1 MALVAIVDDRVT
13 NRNIFSKLA
22 ASIAP
27 DIQVRSFGNPSE
39 ALVWLSENTAD
50 LVITDY
56 KMPEM
61 NGADFVR
68 ALRAAPGNVDVPV
81 VVITVYEERSY
92 RLRALEAGA
101 TDFLNS
107 PVDHHEFVTRT
118 RNLLALR
125 RHQKLLAERAD
136 TLAQELA
143 DSERSRERA
152 IRDSI
157 ERLAQVIDT
166 LPVLINAV
174 DSAGRTLFVNAFE
187 TDFFGVDPAAVVGQP
202 LAELT
207 GKLNAERNQ
216 TLDQLVFTTG
226 RALPAFE
233 EDLISAAG
241 RRRSFLTTKTPLR
254 DHAGAIAGVLT
265 SSLDITANKR
275 TEEHLRYLA
284 HHDPLT
290 ALPNR
295 TLLGEKLRAAIARA
309 RRGDKIF
316 ALHLVDLDGFKA
328 VNDVHGHSVG
338 DRFLKAVGER
348 LSQVVRDS
356 DTLARLGGDE
366 FAILQSDV
374 GSNYDVAEFAA
385 RIAEA
390 IATFVDPDLQQM
402 KATASIGVAIHP
414 NDGVDAEELLRN
426 ADLAMYKA
434 KGEGGNAY
442 CLFAADMQA
451 RARRALDLEADLRQA
466 IAQDEFVLYYQP
478 QFDVADNTIIGV
490 EALLRW
496 NRPGVGLVGPGVF
509 LPQAEEN
516 GLIIQ
521 INDWVLRK
529 ACIDAQQWQRD
540 GFPPFRVAV
549 NMSPIQ
555 FRKKN
560 VPLQIARVLSETGL
574 DPRRLELELTEN
586 IVMQDLDAVANDLRE
601 LNRLGVSIAI
611 DDFGTGYSS
620 LNYVKKLP
628 VQRIKIDQSF
638 VRNMTQDP
646 NDAAIVRA
654 IITLGRSLGLEVVA
668 EGVETSRQMQALQEA
683 GCSLAQGFLLG
694 RPMPRAD
701 IAALFDRPEA
711 EAHPGAKSATKS
723 AVKSAARSA

>member
-1 MALVAIVDDRVT
+1 MAIVAIVDDRVT

-22 ASIAP
+22 ASIGP
-27 DIQVRSFGNPSE
+27 DIEVHSFGNPRE
-39 ALVWLSENTAD
+39 ALDWLAANPAD
-50 LVITDY
+50 LVVTDY

-68 ALRAAPGNVDVPV
+68 ALRTTQGASDIPV

-107 PVDHHEFVTRT
+107 PVDHHEFITRT
-118 RNLLALR
+118 RNLLTLR

-174 DSAGRTLFVNAFE
+174 DREGRTLFVNAFE
-187 TDFFGVDPAAVVGQP
+187 TDFFGVDPVAAVGRP
-202 LAELT
+202 LAELI
-207 GKLNAERNQ
+207 GKANAERNQ

-233 EDLISAAG
+233 ENLTSADE

-254 DHAGAIAGVLT
+254 DHTGAVTGVLT
-265 SSLDITANKR
+265 SSLDITAHKR

-290 ALPNR
+290 GLPNR
-295 TLLGEKLRAAIARA
+295 TLLSEKLRGSIARA

-316 ALHLVDLDGFKA
+316 ALHLIDLDGFKA
-328 VNDVHGHSVG
+328 VNDVYGHSVG
-338 DRFLKAVGER
+338 DRFLQAIGAR
-348 LSQVVRDS
+348 LREVVRER

-374 GSNYDVAEFAA
+374 ATNYDVAEFSA
-385 RIAEA
+385 RICEA
-390 IATFVDPDLQQM
+390 IAAFVDPETPQM
-402 KATASIGVAIHP
+402 KSTASIGVAIHP
-414 NDGVDAEELLRN
+414 NDGADPEELLRN
-426 ADLAMYKA
+426 ADMAMYKA

-451 RARRALDLEADLRQA
+451 RARSAMSLETDLRMA
-466 IAQDEFVLYYQP
+466 LANEEFVLYYQP
-478 QFDVADNTIIGV
+478 QFDVSTNAIIGV

-496 NRPGVGLVGPGVF
+496 NRPGVGIVGPGAF

-516 GLIIQ
+516 GLIIP
-521 INDWVLRK
+521 INEWVLRK
-529 ACIDAQQWQRD
+529 ACADARIWQRD
-540 GFPPFRVAV
+540 GFPMFRVAV

-560 VPLQIARVLSETGL
+560 VPLQVARILSETGL

-586 IVMQDLDAVANDLRE
+586 IVMQDIDAVANDLRE
-601 LNRLGVSIAI
+601 LNRLGISIAI

-620 LNYVKKLP
+620 LSYIKKLP

-646 NDAAIVRA
+646 NDFAIVRA

-668 EGVETSRQMQALQEA
+668 EGVETPNHLQGLREV
-683 GCSLAQGFLLG
+683 GCELVQGYLLG
-694 RPMPRAD
+694 RPAPFAD
-701 IAALFDRPEA
+701 ISELFVRSSPL
-711 EAHPGAKSATKS
+711 AKTA
-723 AVKSAARSA
+723 

>member
-22 ASIAP
+22 ASIASDIEVRAFP
-27 DIQVRSFGNPSE
+27 DPRS
-39 ALVWLSENTAD
+39 ALAWLGENTPD
-50 LVITDY
+50 LIITDY

-61 NGADFVR
+61 DGADFVR
-68 ALRAAPGNVDVPV
+68 ALRAMPGNADVPV

-107 PVDHHEFVTRT
+107 PVDHHEFITRT

-174 DSAGRTLFVNAFE
+174 DREGRTLFVNAFE
-187 TDFFGVDPAAVVGQP
+187 TDFFGVDPALVVGKP
-202 LAELT
+202 LADLT
-207 GKLNAERNQ
+207 GVSNADRNR

-226 RALPAFE
+226 KALPAFE
-233 EDLISAAG
+233 EDLVSANG

-254 DHAGAIAGVLT
+254 DHAGAVSGVLT
-265 SSLDITANKR
+265 SSLDITAHKR

-290 ALPNR
+290 SLPNR
-295 TLLGEKLRAAIARA
+295 TLLAEKLRASIARA

-316 ALHLVDLDGFKA
+316 ALHLIDLDGFKA
-328 VNDVHGHSVG
+328 VNDVHGHSIG
-338 DRFLKAVGER
+338 DRFLKSVGGR
-348 LSQVVRDS
+348 LAQVVRET

-385 RIAEA
+385 RIAEC
-390 IATFVDPDLQQM
+390 IGTFSDPELQNM

-414 NDGVDAEELLRN
+414 NDGADAEELLRN

-451 RARRALDLEADLRQA
+451 RARTALNLESDLREALVNDQ
-466 IAQDEFVLYYQP
+466 FVLHYQP
-478 QFDVADNTIIGV
+478 QFDASTNTIIGV

-496 NRPGVGLVGPGVF
+496 NQPGAGLVGPGAF
-509 LPQAEEN
+509 LPHAEEN
-516 GLIIQ
+516 GLIIP
-521 INDWVLRK
+521 INEWVLRK
-529 ACIDAQQWQRD
+529 ACADAYVWQRE
-540 GFPPFRVAV
+540 GLPPFRVAI

-555 FRKKN
+555 FRRKN
-560 VPLQIARVLSETGL
+560 VPLQVARILSETGL
-574 DPRRLELELTEN
+574 EPRRLELELTEN
-586 IVMQDLDAVANDLRE
+586 IVMQDVDAVANDLRE

-620 LNYVKKLP
+620 LSYIKRLP

-646 NDAAIVRA
+646 NDSAIVRA
-654 IITLGRSLGLEVVA
+654 IITLGRSLSLDVVA
-668 EGVETSRQMQALQEA
+668 EGVETPRQLQCLREA
-683 GCSLAQGFLLG
+683 GCDYAQGFLLG
-694 RPMPRAD
+694 RPMPADD
-701 IAALFDRPEA
+701 IAALFGG
-711 EAHPGAKSATKS
+711 GAPVALSA
-723 AVKSAARSA
+723 

>member
-22 ASIAP
+22 ASIAS
-27 DIQVRSFGNPSE
+27 DISVRAFADPRD
-39 ALVWLSENTAD
+39 ALVWLGENAAD
-50 LVITDY
+50 LIITDY

-61 NGADFVR
+61 DGAEFVR
-68 ALRAAPGNVDVPV
+68 ALRAQPGNVEVPV

-174 DSAGRTLFVNAFE
+174 DREGRTLFVNAFE
-187 TDFFGVDPAAVVGQP
+187 TDFFGVDPALVVGKP
-202 LAELT
+202 LSELT
-207 GKLNAERNQ
+207 GPSNADRNR

-226 RALPAFE
+226 KALPAFE
-233 EDLISAAG
+233 EDLVGVAG

-254 DHAGAIAGVLT
+254 DHVGAVSGVLT
-265 SSLDITANKR
+265 SSLDITAHKR

-290 ALPNR
+290 SLPNR
-295 TLLGEKLRAAIARA
+295 TLLAEKLRSAIARA

-316 ALHLVDLDGFKA
+316 ALHLIDLDGFKA
-328 VNDVHGHSVG
+328 VNDVHGHSIG
-338 DRFLKAVGER
+338 DRFLKSVGAR
-348 LSQVVRDS
+348 LGQVIRET

-366 FAILQSDV
+366 FAILQAEV
-374 GSNYDVAEFAA
+374 ASNYDVAEFAA
-385 RIAEA
+385 RITDC
-390 IATFVDPDLQQM
+390 IASYSDPELQHM

-414 NDGVDAEELLRN
+414 NDGADAEELLRN

-451 RARRALDLEADLRQA
+451 RARTALNLEADLREA
-466 IAQDEFVLYYQP
+466 LANDEFVLHYQP
-478 QFDVADNTIIGV
+478 QYEASGDVVVGV

-496 NRPGVGLVGPGVF
+496 NRPGVGLVGPGAF
-509 LPQAEEN
+509 LPHAEEN
-516 GLIIQ
+516 GLIIP
-521 INDWVLRK
+521 INEWVLRR
-529 ACIDAQQWQRD
+529 ACTDAYAWQRD
-540 GFPPFRVAV
+540 GLPPFRVAI

-560 VPLQIARVLSETGL
+560 VPLQVARVLSETGL
-574 DPRRLELELTEN
+574 EPRRLELELTEN
-586 IVMQDLDAVANDLRE
+586 IVMQDIDAVANDLRE
-601 LNRLGVSIAI
+601 LNRLGISIAI

-620 LNYVKKLP
+620 LSYIKKLP

-654 IITLGRSLGLEVVA
+654 IITLGQSLSLDVLA
-668 EGVETSRQMQALQEA
+668 EGVETTRQLKALREA
-683 GCSLAQGFLLG
+683 GCGFVQGFLLG
-694 RPMPRAD
+694 RPMPATD
-701 IAALFDRPEA
+701 IAALFESRSPIA
-711 EAHPGAKSATKS
+711 LSA
-723 AVKSAARSA
+723 

>member
-1 MALVAIVDDRVT
+1 MALIAIVDDRVT

-27 DIQVRSFGNPSE
+27 DIQVHSFGNPRE
-39 ALVWLSENTAD
+39 ALAWLAENPVD

-61 NGADFVR
+61 DGADFVR
-68 ALRAAPGNVDVPV
+68 ALRGVKGAEDVPV

-125 RHQKLLAERAD
+125 RQQNLLAQRAD

-157 ERLAQVIDT
+157 ERLTQVIDT

-174 DSAGRTLFVNAFE
+174 DRDGRTLFVNAFE
-187 TDFFGVDPAAVVGQP
+187 TDFFGVDPAAVVGRP
-202 LAELT
+202 LADLT
-207 GKLNAERNQ
+207 GKANADRNQ

-233 EDLISAAG
+233 EQLNSADGA
-241 RRRSFLTTKTPLR
+241 RRSFLTTKTPLR
-254 DHAGAIAGVLT
+254 DHTGAITGVLT
-265 SSLDITANKR
+265 SSLDITAHKR

-295 TLLGEKLRAAIARA
+295 TLLSEKLRGAVARA
-309 RRGDKIF
+309 RRGDKVF
-316 ALHLVDLDGFKA
+316 ALHLIDLDGFKG

-338 DRFLKAVGER
+338 DRFLKAIGAR
-348 LSQVVRDS
+348 LRQVVRER

-385 RIAEA
+385 RICEA
-390 IATFVDPDLQQM
+390 IAAFSDPEFARM
-402 KATASIGVAIHP
+402 KSTASIGVAIHP
-414 NDGVDAEELLRN
+414 NDGADLDELLRN

-434 KGEGGNAY
+434 KAEGGNAY

-451 RARRALDLEADLRQA
+451 RARSAMSLEADLRA
-466 IAQDEFVLYYQP
+466 ALANDEFVLHYQP
-478 QFDVADNTIIGV
+478 QFDIAANKIIGV

-509 LPQAEEN
+509 LPHAEEN
-516 GLIIQ
+516 GLIIP
-521 INDWVLRK
+521 INEWVLRR
-529 ACIDAQQWQRD
+529 ACMDARHWQRD
-540 GFPPFRVAV
+540 GFPFFRVAV

-560 VPLQIARVLSETGL
+560 VPLQVARMLAESGL
-574 DPRRLELELTEN
+574 DARRLELELTEN
-586 IVMQDLDAVANDLRE
+586 IVMQDIDAVAKDLRE

-620 LNYVKKLP
+620 LSYIKKLP
-628 VQRIKIDQSF
+628 VQRIKVDQSF

-668 EGVETSRQMQALQEA
+668 EGVETTKQLQGLRDV
-683 GCSLAQGFLLG
+683 GCELAQGFLFG
-694 RPMPRAD
+694 RPMPIED
-701 IAALFDRPEA
+701 IAALFGRSDELA
-711 EAHPGAKSATKS
+711 QSA
-723 AVKSAARSA
+723 

>member
-27 DIQVRSFGNPSE
+27 DIQVHSFGNPRE
-39 ALVWLSENTAD
+39 ALDWLAENPVD

-68 ALRAAPGNVDVPV
+68 ALRMLKGASDIPV
-81 VVITVYEERSY
+81 VVITVYEERSF

-107 PVDHHEFVTRT
+107 PVDHHEFITRT

-174 DSAGRTLFVNAFE
+174 DREGRTLFVNAFE
-187 TDFFGVDPAAVVGQP
+187 TDFFGVDPAAAVGRP
-202 LAELT
+202 LADLI
-207 GKLNAERNQ
+207 GKPNADRNQ

-233 EDLISAAG
+233 ESLTSADA

-254 DHAGAIAGVLT
+254 DHTGAVTGVLT
-265 SSLDITANKR
+265 SSLDITAHKR

-290 ALPNR
+290 SLPNR
-295 TLLGEKLRAAIARA
+295 TLLSEKLRGAIARA

-316 ALHLVDLDGFKA
+316 ALHLIDLDGFKA
-328 VNDVHGHSVG
+328 VNDVYGHSVG
-338 DRFLKAVGER
+338 DRFLQSIGAR
-348 LSQVVRDS
+348 LRDVVREH

-374 GSNYDVAEFAA
+374 SSNYDVAEFSA
-385 RIAEA
+385 RICEA
-390 IATFVDPDLQQM
+390 IAAFCDPEMPQM
-402 KATASIGVAIHP
+402 KSTGSIGVAIHP
-414 NDGVDAEELLRN
+414 NDGADPEELLRN

-434 KGEGGNAY
+434 KAEGGNAY

-451 RARRALDLEADLRQA
+451 RARSAMNLETDLRMA
-466 IAQDEFVLYYQP
+466 LANDEFVLYYQP
-478 QFDVADNTIIGV
+478 QFNVANDTIIGV

-496 NRPGVGLVGPGVF
+496 NRPGVGIVGPGAF

-516 GLIIQ
+516 GLIIP
-521 INDWVLRK
+521 INEWVLRK
-529 ACIDAQQWQRD
+529 ACADARIWQRD
-540 GFPPFRVAV
+540 GFPLFRVAV

-560 VPLQIARVLSETGL
+560 VPLQVARILSETGL

-586 IVMQDLDAVANDLRE
+586 IVMQDIDAVANDLRE
-601 LNRLGVSIAI
+601 LHRLGISIAI

-620 LNYVKKLP
+620 LSYIKKLP
-628 VQRIKIDQSF
+628 VQRIKIDQTF

-646 NDAAIVRA
+646 NDSAIVRA

-668 EGVETSRQMQALQEA
+668 EGVETAKHLQGLREV
-683 GCSLAQGFLLG
+683 GCEIVQGFLLG
-694 RPMPRAD
+694 RPAPFAD
-701 IAALFDRPEA
+701 ISELFLRSGAL
-711 EAHPGAKSATKS
+711 AKSA
-723 AVKSAARSA
+723 

>member
-13 NRNIFSKLA
+13 NRKIFSRLA
-22 ASIAP
+22 ASIASDVTVRAFGEPRSALDWLKDNTP
-27 DIQVRSFGNPSE
+27 DLIV
-39 ALVWLSENTAD
+39 
-50 LVITDY
+50 TDY

-61 NGADFVR
+61 DGADFVR
-68 ALRAAPGNVDVPV
+68 ALRAIPANADVPA

-136 TLAQELA
+136 SLAQELA

-174 DSAGRTLFVNAFE
+174 DRDGKTLFVNAFE
-187 TDFFGVDPAAVVGQP
+187 TDFFGVDPAEAVGKP
-202 LAELT
+202 LSDLT
-207 GKLNAERNQ
+207 GLANAERNR

-226 RALPAFE
+226 KALPAFE
-233 EDLISAAG
+233 EDLIGSSG

-254 DHAGAIAGVLT
+254 DHAGAISGVLT
-265 SSLDITANKR
+265 SSLDITAHKR

-290 ALPNR
+290 SLPNR
-295 TLLGEKLRAAIARA
+295 TLLAEKLRGSIARA

-316 ALHLVDLDGFKA
+316 ALHLIDLDGFKA

-338 DRFLKAVGER
+338 DRFLKAVGAR
-348 LSQVVRDS
+348 LAQAVRES

-366 FAILQSDV
+366 FAVLQSDV
-374 GSNYDVAEFAA
+374 GSTYDVAEFAA
-385 RIAEA
+385 RITECIGSFA
-390 IATFVDPDLQQM
+390 DPELAHM
-402 KATASIGVAIHP
+402 KSTASIGVAIHP
-414 NDGVDAEELLRN
+414 NDGIDAEELLRN

-434 KGEGGNAY
+434 KAEGGNAY

-451 RARRALDLEADLRQA
+451 RARSALSLEADLRDA
-466 IAQDEFVLYYQP
+466 LANDRFTLHYQP
-478 QFDVADNTIIGV
+478 QYETGTDRIVGV

-496 NRPGVGLVGPGVF
+496 NQQGVGLVGPGSF
-509 LPQAEEN
+509 LPHAEEN
-516 GLIIQ
+516 GLIIP
-521 INDWVLRK
+521 INEWVLRR
-529 ACIDAQQWQRD
+529 ACADAYRWQRA
-540 GFPPFRVAV
+540 GLPAFRVGV

-555 FRKKN
+555 FRRKN
-560 VPLQIARVLSETGL
+560 VPLQIARILSETGL
-574 DPRRLELELTEN
+574 EPRRLELELTEN
-586 IVMQDLDAVANDLRE
+586 IVMQDVDAVANDLRE

-620 LNYVKKLP
+620 LAYIKKLP
-628 VQRIKIDQSF
+628 VQRIKIDQGF
-638 VRNMTQDP
+638 VRNLTQDP

-654 IITLGRSLGLEVVA
+654 IITLGRSLSLDVVA
-668 EGVETSRQMQALQEA
+668 EGVETARQLQALKEA
-683 GCSLAQGFLLG
+683 GCGFAQGFLLG
-694 RPMPRAD
+694 RPMPAD
-701 IAALFDRPEA
+701 EIPALFGIE
-711 EAHPGAKSATKS
+711 SAP
-723 AVKSAARSA
+723 VARSA

>member
-27 DIQVRSFGNPSE
+27 DIQVRSFGAPRE
-39 ALVWLSENTAD
+39 ALAWLARNTAD

-61 NGADFVR
+61 DGADFVR
-68 ALRAAPGNVDVPV
+68 ALRATPVNNDVPV

-101 TDFLNS
+101 TDFLTS

-125 RHQKLLAERAD
+125 RQQKLLTERAD

-174 DSAGRTLFVNAFE
+174 DRDGNTLFVNAFE
-187 TDFFGVDPAAVVGQP
+187 TDFFGVDPAAVVGRP
-202 LAELT
+202 LAELSGQT
-207 GKLNAERNQ
+207 NSNRNRS
-216 TLDQLVFTTG
+216 LDQLVFTTG
-226 RALPAFE
+226 KALPAFE
-233 EDLISAAG
+233 EDLTSKAG

-254 DHAGAIAGVLT
+254 DHNGAVTGVLT
-265 SSLDITANKR
+265 SSLDITAHKR

-295 TLLGEKLRAAIARA
+295 TLLAEKLRSAIARA
-309 RRGDKIF
+309 RRGDKVF
-316 ALHLVDLDGFKA
+316 ALHLIDLDGFKA
-328 VNDVHGHSVG
+328 INDVHGHSVG
-338 DRFLKAVGER
+338 DRFLKLVGER
-348 LSQVVRDS
+348 LSNAIRDC

-366 FAILQSDV
+366 FAILQTDIA
-374 GSNYDVAEFAA
+374 SNYDVVEFSS

-390 IATFVDPDLQQM
+390 IATFVDPETPRM

-414 NDGVDAEELLRN
+414 NDGADAEELLRN

-434 KGEGGNAY
+434 KGEGGDAY

-451 RARRALDLEADLRQA
+451 RARTALDMESDLRQA
-466 IAQDEFVLYYQP
+466 IDRDEFVLHYQP
-478 QFDVADNTIIGV
+478 QFDVTTSAIIGV

-496 NRPGVGLVGPGVF
+496 RRPDVGLVSPGVF
-509 LPQAEEN
+509 LPHAEKN
-516 GLIIQ
+516 GLIIP
-521 INDWVLRK
+521 INEWVLRQ
-529 ACIDAQQWQRD
+529 ACEDAMQWQRD
-540 GFPPFRVAV
+540 GLPPFRVAV

-555 FRKKN
+555 FSKRN
-560 VPLQIARVLSETGL
+560 VPLQIARILSDTGL

-586 IVMQDLDAVANDLRE
+586 IVMDNIDAVAADLRE

-620 LNYVKKLP
+620 LNYVKRLP
-628 VQRIKIDQSF
+628 VQRIKIDQTF

-654 IITLGRSLGLEVVA
+654 IITLGRSLGMDVVA
-668 EGVETSRQMQALQEA
+668 EGVETARELKSLREA
-683 GCSLAQGFLLG
+683 GCTMVQGFLLG
-694 RPMPRAD
+694 RPAPRED
-701 IAALFDRPEA
+701 IAVLFSPPRE
-711 EAHPGAKSATKS
+711 T
-723 AVKSAARSA
+723 ARRA